1 MELGQEKKINNF
13 VKTLGNIS
21 LEVYD
26 QLGGLNFDEKDF
38 QIALGYEFSKKK
50 IDYLRET
57 HIELYYKDLPIK
69 LGAPDFF
76 LNNEKPP
83 VIIEVKLAN
92 EITHAARKQLKMYLV
107 SIKRNPKSVIKN
119 VNHGI
124 LLNFLKGEKVSMY
137 DEELGKKKQLFKV
150 QVERYILEKNENLKL
165 LDKLDLKP
173 VFKLD

>member
-1 MELGQEKKINNF
+1 MNEKINNF

-38 QIALGYEFSKKK
+38 QIALGYEFSKKR

-76 LNNEKPP
+76 VNNEKPP
-83 VIIEVKLAN
+83 LIIEVKLAN
-92 EITHAARKQLKMYLV
+92 EINHAARRQLKMYLV
-107 SIKRNPKSVIKN
+107 SIKRTPKSVIKN
-119 VNHGI
+119 VDHGI
-124 LLNFLKGEKVSMY
+124 ILNFLKGEAVSIF
-137 DEELGKKKQLFKV
+137 DEENKGKKKQLHKI
-150 QVERYILEKNENLKL
+150 QVERYILDKNENLKL
-165 LDKLDLKP
+165 LDKLNLEP
-173 VFKLD
+173 IYNLD

>member
-1 MELGQEKKINNF
+1 MNDKIDNF
-13 VKTLGNIS
+13 TKTLGDIS
-21 LEVYD
+21 LEIFD

-38 QIALGYEFSKKK
+38 QIALGYELSKRK

-57 HIELYYKDLPIK
+57 HIELYYKNLPIK

-76 LNNEKPP
+76 LNNQNPP
-83 VIIEVKLAN
+83 FIIEVKLAN
-92 EITHAARKQLKMYLV
+92 EISHAARKQLKMYLV

-119 VNHGI
+119 VNHGF

-137 DEELGKKKQLFKV
+137 DEELGKRKQLFKV

>member
-1 MELGQEKKINNF
+1 MNKKVNNF

-21 LEVYD
+21 LEVYN

-38 QIALGYEFSKKK
+38 QIALGYELSKKK

-57 HIELYYKDLPIK
+57 HIELFYKDVPIK

-83 VIIEVKLAN
+83 LIIEVKLAN
-92 EITHAARKQLKMYLV
+92 EITHAARKQLKIYLV
-107 SIKRNPKSVIKN
+107 YIKRNPKSVIKN

-137 DEELGKKKQLFKV
+137 DEELGKKKQLFKI
-150 QVERYILEKNENLKL
+150 QVERYILEKNEHLKL
-165 LDKLDLKP
+165 LDKLDIKP

>member
-1 MELGQEKKINNF
+1 MNKKINNF

-38 QIALGYEFSKKK
+38 QIALGYEFSKKR

-57 HIELYYKDLPIK
+57 HIELFYKDVPIK

-92 EITHAARKQLKMYLV
+92 EITHSARKQLKMYLV
-107 SIKRNPKSVIKN
+107 SIKRNPKSVLKN

-124 LLNFLKGEKVSMY
+124 LLNFLKGDKVSMY
-137 DEELGKKKQLFKV
+137 DEELGKKKQLFEI
-150 QVERYILEKNENLKL
+150 QVERYVLEKNENLRL

-173 VFKLD
+173 VYEIN

>member
-1 MELGQEKKINNF
+1 MNEKINNF
-13 VKTLGNIS
+13 TKTLGNIS
-21 LEVYD
+21 VEVYN

-38 QIALGYEFSKKK
+38 QIALGYELSKKK

-57 HIELYYKDLPIK
+57 HIELFYKDVPIK

-76 LNNEKPP
+76 VNNEKPP

-92 EITHAARKQLKMYLV
+92 EITHVARKQLKMYLV
-107 SIKRNPKSVIKN
+107 SIKRNPKSVLKD

-124 LLNFLKGEKVSMY
+124 LLNFLKGDKVSMY
-137 DEELGKKKQLFKV
+137 DEELGKKKQLFEI
-150 QVERYILEKNENLKL
+150 QVERYVLEKNENLRL

-173 VFKLD
+173 VYEVN

>member
-1 MELGQEKKINNF
+1 M
-13 VKTLGNIS
+13 
-21 LEVYD
+21 
-26 QLGGLNFDEKDF
+26 
-38 QIALGYEFSKKK
+38 
-50 IDYLRET
+50 
-57 HIELYYKDLPIK
+57 YYKDLPIK

-150 QVERYILEKNENLKL
+150 QVERYLLEKNEHLKL
-165 LDKLDLKP
+165 LDKLDIKP

>member
-1 MELGQEKKINNF
+1 MNDKIDNF
-13 VKTLGNIS
+13 TKTLGDIS
-21 LEVYD
+21 LEIFD

-38 QIALGYEFSKKK
+38 QIALGYELSKRK

-57 HIELYYKDLPIK
+57 HIELYYKNLPIK

-76 LNNEKPP
+76 LNNQNPP
-83 VIIEVKLAN
+83 FIIEVKLAN
-92 EITHAARKQLKMYLV
+92 EISHAARKQLKMYLV

-137 DEELGKKKQLFKV
+137 DEELGKRKQLFKV
-150 QVERYILEKNENLKL
+150 QVERYVLEKNENLKL
-165 LDKLDLKP
+165 LDKLDLQP

>member
-150 QVERYILEKNENLKL
+150 QVERYLLEKNEHLKL
-165 LDKLDLKP
+165 LDKLDIKP
-173 VFKLD
+173 DFKLD

>member
-1 MELGQEKKINNF
+1 MNDKINNF

-76 LNNEKPP
+76 MNNEKPP
-83 VIIEVKLAN
+83 LIIEVKLAN
-92 EITHAARKQLKMYLV
+92 EINHAARRQLKMYLV
-107 SIKRNPKSVIKN
+107 SIKRNPKSVLKD
-119 VNHGI
+119 VDHGI
-124 LLNFLKGEKVSMY
+124 ILNFLKGESISIF
-137 DEELGKKKQLFKV
+137 EEENKGKKKQLHKI
-150 QVERYILEKNENLKL
+150 QVERYILDKKENLKL
-165 LDKLDLKP
+165 LDKLNCEP
-173 VFKLD
+173 IYETN

>member
-1 MELGQEKKINNF
+1 MNKKVNNF

-21 LEVYD
+21 LEVYN

-57 HIELYYKDLPIK
+57 HIELFYKDVPIK

-83 VIIEVKLAN
+83 LIIEVKLAN

-165 LDKLDLKP
+165 LDKLDLQP